1 MILLEMSG
9 DSLTPWV
16 NDDIIQKGYS
26 ESTKITRVFIKGEGV
41 ILHAGIQFSKIAITG
56 LMLENIT
63 DLARRIDLVFE
74 AFFKAMEVSD
84 PTNMTILLG
93 YDKHAGNL
101 FRSFS
106 FPTTP
111 ILINLSNSVLKTLS
125 WVCGIV

>member
-1 MILLEMSG
+1 
-9 DSLTPWV
+9 
-16 NDDIIQKGYS
+16 
-26 ESTKITRVFIKGEGV
+26 
-41 ILHAGIQFSKIAITG
+41 
-56 LMLENIT
+56 MLENIT
-63 DLARRIDLVFE
+63 DLAHRIDLVFE
-74 AFFKAMEVSD
+74 AFFKAMEVCD

-93 YDKHAGNL
+93 YDKHAGNP